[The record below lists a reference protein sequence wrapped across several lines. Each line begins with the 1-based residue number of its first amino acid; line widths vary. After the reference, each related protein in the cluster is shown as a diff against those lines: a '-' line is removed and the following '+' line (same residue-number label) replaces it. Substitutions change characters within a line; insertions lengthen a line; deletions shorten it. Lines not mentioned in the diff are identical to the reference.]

1 MRTSPRT
8 SALILLILAMQA
20 FGSYALAAGPLPGQQ
35 TTVSGHLNGTQE
47 NACIH
52 MTPFVFGADCTY
64 ARSLPELAGVELPWV
79 GPTVNPVYFARDSKH
94 ANPDY
99 IPKPGDDRIA
109 PTLDGVIAVDDR
121 GTPDPLD
128 DQLSARLVVGPAARS
143 VVTNVNE
150 LRGGVAGAPPRAVQ
164 KWDSLTHTVAP
175 VTVNFAEPNEHGGF
189 DYVVGEQGFPTLIC
203 MKNDPEDCFTS
214 ENAPTTVGGM
224 GHAGR
229 WKEPGSLPN
238 VRNEALGGIHGGN
251 PGTVSIGEFKG
262 MTCEDNRGGAACKD
276 GIVVWDTEGK
286 GEDSSWDNLLLK
298 VSTDSE
304 AKVVEAAGFW
314 TNEYYIPGVPA
325 NFELSEQ
332 EHNNSWQGGYLT
344 VKGVAK

>member
-1 MRTSPRT
+1 MRTLSRISVLT
-8 SALILLILAMQA
+8 LSILAMQTI
-20 FGSYALAAGPLPGQQ
+20 GSYALADTPLPGKQ

-64 ARSLPELAGVELPWV
+64 ARSLPELAGAELPWV
-79 GPTVNPVYFARDSKH
+79 GPTVNPVYFTKGSVH
-94 ANPDY
+94 ADPDY
-99 IPKPGDDRIA
+99 IPVPGDDRIA

-121 GTPDPLD
+121 
-128 DQLSARLVVGPAARS
+128 LSARLVVGPAARS

-150 LRGGVAGAPPRAVQ
+150 LRGGVGGAPPRAVQ
-164 KWDSLTHTVAP
+164 QWDSLTHTVAP
-175 VTVNFAEPNEHGGF
+175 VTVNFAEPNAHGGF

-238 VRNEALGGIHGGN
+238 VRDPALGGIYGGN
-251 PGTVSIGEFKG
+251 PGTVSVGEFMG
-262 MTCEDNRGGAACKD
+262 MTCQDNRDGAACKD

-304 AKVVEAAGFW
+304 AKVIEAAGFW

-344 VKGVAK
+344 VKGVTK